1 MKLTESIS
9 KNVHSRV
16 QLIEIQGKSVTE
28 FFQSD
33 LVKNPLA
40 GLMIGLMAII
50 KVLSIHAKGSY
61 KLINIILLME
71 QTEKRYLNLIF

>member
-40 GLMIGLMAII
+40 GLMIGLVVTVVVQSSSTSTSII
-50 KVLSIHAKGSY
+50 VSMVSA
-61 KLINIILLME
+61 NC
-71 QTEKRYLNLIF
+71 NNF